1 MSREMVKPMRGH
13 QIRFCGGG
21 RVAALLVA
29 FLVAT
34 VSWADAAS
42 TAATSALM
50 TVLMQD
56 PTSPVDPAPPA
67 PQRIR
72 TRPAPTVQENVER
85 VIAAATGGTGGGD
98 GGAPGGGDGGA
109 PGGGDGGLQAGGE
122 PVRVEVDQ
130 IFTGTA
136 PGDVFQAESSDETV
150 VTVEVTPNPGVIIT
164 PVGPGTATV
173 TVSGS
178 RPGGAAP
185 VRTSFDVTVGAPGVP
200 ALPLVAT
207 GLLGMLLFGVGVYRR
222 WLRR

>member
-1 MSREMVKPMRGH
+1 M
-13 QIRFCGGG
+13 RFCVGG
-21 RVAALLVA
+21 RVVALLVA

-34 VSWADAAS
+34 VSWAGAAS

-56 PTSPVDPAPPA
+56 PTSPVAPAPPA

-85 VIAAATGGTGGGD
+85 VIAAATGGTGGG
-98 GGAPGGGDGGA
+98 GAPGGGG
-109 PGGGDGGLQAGGE
+109 GGLQAGGE

-130 IFTGTA
+130 IFTGTT
-136 PGDVFQAESSDETV
+136 PGDVFKAESSDETV
-150 VTVEVTPNPGVIIT
+150 VTVEVTDNPGVIIT

-173 TVSGS
+173 TVSGQ
-178 RPGGAAP
+178 RPGGAAAI
-185 VRTSFDVTVGAPGVP
+185 RTSFDVTVGAPGVP

-207 GLLGMLLFGVGVYRR
+207 GLLGMFLFGAGVYRR